1 MSAAAIDY
9 RDVPIVINNFNRQRD
24 LIALVDWLRRAG
36 QRDIVILDNAS
47 TLPGLDE
54 TYRRFAG
61 LGVRVTRLGQ
71 NGGARALWTLGPL
84 QIDTPFV
91 YTDSDVVP
99 DEDCPPDLVGHL
111 LATLDANPHFV
122 KIGVGLRIDDLPDH
136 YAKKPQVETWEA
148 QFWRHPVGPGLF
160 LAPVDTTFA
169 VYRAPGDF
177 ALGPALRTGRPYR
190 ARHLGWYLDSG
201 NLTGEDAF
209 YLTAADPAHTN
220 WSGGELP
227 DLLVGAIEHERRTRP
242 LLLNL
247 NCGDDP
253 LPGWINVDDRPGPGV
268 DAVFALDGD
277 GARRLKLPDD
287 AIDGIFLKHAAP
299 PSAPAML
306 ELYRMAKPG
315 AKFILRQPVDGRAQ
329 AAPADYGNWDVARRS
344 LVGGAAPEMIVEL
357 RAVKPPRAHPTAAPP
372 AGILPTQVDLS
383 STFP

>member
-1 MSAAAIDY
+1 MSAPAIDY
-9 RDVPIVINNFNRQRD
+9 HDVPIVINNFNRQRD
-24 LIALVDWLRRAG
+24 LIALVEWLRRAG

-47 TLPGLDE
+47 TLPGLDD
-54 TYRRFAG
+54 TYRRFADI
-61 LGVRVTRLGQ
+61 GVRVMRLGQ

-84 QIDTPFV
+84 GFDTPFV
-91 YTDSDVVP
+91 YTDSDIVP
-99 DEDCPPDLVGHL
+99 DEDCPLDLVGHL

-136 YAKKPQVETWEA
+136 YAKKAQVGTWEA

-169 VYRAPGDF
+169 VYRGLGEF
-177 ALGPALRTGRPYR
+177 ALEPALRSGRPYR
-190 ARHLGWYLDSG
+190 ARHLGWYVDSG

-209 YLTAADPAHTN
+209 YLAVADPAHTN
-220 WSGGELP
+220 WSGGDLP

-253 LPGWINVDDRPGPGV
+253 LPGWINADDRPRPGI
-268 DAVFALDGD
+268 DIVFALDGD
-277 GARRLKLPDD
+277 GSQQLKLPND
-287 AIDGIFLKHAAP
+287 AVDGIFLKRGAP
-299 PSAPAML
+299 PSAPAMR
-306 ELYRMAKPG
+306 ELYRVAKPG
-315 AKFILRQPVDGRAQ
+315 GKFILRQPAAGAGQV
-329 AAPADYGNWDVARRS
+329 APADFGDWDIARRD

-357 RAVKPPRAHPTAAPP
+357 RAVKPPRARPIVAPP
-372 AGILPTQVDLS
+372 AGSLPTPVDLR